1 MYRALPTLSGF
12 KLLFYYRWK
21 YFTKCE
27 QLQKSNLIKNIIIK
41 PITAF
46 IFETLSKYIY
56 IVRILK
62 GIDDLLGSDIIFKN
76 KYC

>member
-27 QLQKSNLIKNIIIK
+27 QLQKSNLIKNIIKK
-41 PITAF
+41 PITVF
-46 IFETLSKYIY
+46 NFETSSKYN